1 MLSRRI
7 IELEA
12 RLGVRLLNRST
23 RSVSLT
29 AEGRAYLT
37 RCKQVLDDME
47 SADREIARGAQ
58 TPLGGIRVLAPKSF
72 GVTCLSDAMIAFSK
86 MHKQV
91 RVSLS
96 LGDFSFRP
104 ADFVDEGFD
113 LAIRIADIRD
123 SNVLARRIT
132 TLKSLLCA
140 SPDFIA
146 RHGAPASVAALPNY
160 SCLAHLGSDEHDR
173 VWTFVGQRGAS
184 IRVDGSFDSN
194 SALALR
200 KAAVAGL
207 GIALLPEEYIA
218 AELASGA
225 LAADPSATRSQASGN
240 RLIRAIAAH
249 PAEGPA
255 FGFIPRSVVQER
267 ACAQLR
273 LIELSD
279 LERVLWLDRHR
290 ALILVAHVFGKPGI
304 HRSESCSKLPAG
316 RLAFRVVSA
325 PFGGD
330 KTSAGNAIGLDTGN
344 PKKRRNHDLGIQKR
358 RAQVVG
364 KALRNH
370 PRQSRA
376 AGQQCVDR
384 NAAVGKI
391 LCPDGGGGF
400 QRGL

>member
-1 MLSRRI
+1 MHKSVASHLTMFMDRLQTIESFVRIAHAGSYTKAAQQLGVSRALLSRRI

-29 AEGRAYLT
+29 TEGRSYLT
-37 RCKQVLDDME
+37 RCKQVLEDMD

-91 RVSLS
+91 RISLS

-218 AELASGA
+218 AELASGTLLRILPQHEVRRPVTA
-225 LAADPSATRSQASGN
+225 LFARSPHIPQKV
-240 RLIRAIAAH
+240 RLLVS
-249 PAEGPA
+249 
-255 FGFIPRSVVQER
+255 FLVQWFKNER
-267 ACAQLR
+267 A
-273 LIELSD
+273 
-279 LERVLWLDRHR
+279 
-290 ALILVAHVFGKPGI
+290 
-304 HRSESCSKLPAG
+304 RSYA
-316 RLAFRVVSA
+316 
-325 PFGGD
+325 
-330 KTSAGNAIGLDTGN
+330 
-344 PKKRRNHDLGIQKR
+344 
-358 RAQVVG
+358 
-364 KALRNH
+364 
-370 PRQSRA
+370 
-376 AGQQCVDR
+376 
-384 NAAVGKI
+384 
-391 LCPDGGGGF
+391 
-400 QRGL
+400 

>member
-1 MLSRRI
+1 MDRFQTIESFVRIAHAGSYTKAARQLGLSRALLSRRI

-47 SADREIARGAQ
+47 SAEREIARGVQ

-72 GVTCLSDAMIAFSK
+72 GATCLSDAMIAFSK
-86 MHKQV
+86 MHTQV

-123 SNVLARRIT
+123 STVLARRIT

-146 RHGAPASVAALPNY
+146 RSGMPASVAELPNY
-160 SCLAHLGSDEHDR
+160 SCLAHLGSEEHDR

-207 GIALLPEEYIA
+207 GVALLPEEYIA
-218 AELASGA
+218 ADLASGA
-225 LAADPSATRSQASGN
+225 LVRILPQYEIRRPVTALYARSPHIPQKV
-240 RLIRAIAAH
+240 RLLVSFLIQWFKNER
-249 PAEGPA
+249 G
-255 FGFIPRSVVQER
+255 RSY
-267 ACAQLR
+267 A
-273 LIELSD
+273 
-279 LERVLWLDRHR
+279 
-290 ALILVAHVFGKPGI
+290 
-304 HRSESCSKLPAG
+304 
-316 RLAFRVVSA
+316 
-325 PFGGD
+325 
-330 KTSAGNAIGLDTGN
+330 
-344 PKKRRNHDLGIQKR
+344 
-358 RAQVVG
+358 
-364 KALRNH
+364 
-370 PRQSRA
+370 
-376 AGQQCVDR
+376 
-384 NAAVGKI
+384 
-391 LCPDGGGGF
+391 
-400 QRGL
+400 

>member
-1 MLSRRI
+1 MDRFQTIESFVRIAHAGSYTKAARQLGLSRALLSRRI

-47 SADREIARGAQ
+47 SAEREIARGVQ

-86 MHKQV
+86 MHTQV

-123 SNVLARRIT
+123 STVLARRIT

-146 RHGAPASVAALPNY
+146 RSGVPASVAELPNY
-160 SCLAHLGSDEHDR
+160 PCLAHLGSDEHDR

-184 IRVDGSFDSN
+184 IRVDGAFDSN

-218 AELASGA
+218 ADLASGA
-225 LAADPSATRSQASGN
+225 LVRILPQYEIRRPVTALYARSPHIPQKV
-240 RLIRAIAAH
+240 RLLVS
-249 PAEGPA
+249 
-255 FGFIPRSVVQER
+255 FLVQWFKSER
-267 ACAQLR
+267 
-273 LIELSD
+273 
-279 LERVLWLDRHR
+279 
-290 ALILVAHVFGKPGI
+290 
-304 HRSESCSKLPAG
+304 G
-316 RLAFRVVSA
+316 RKYA
-325 PFGGD
+325 
-330 KTSAGNAIGLDTGN
+330 
-344 PKKRRNHDLGIQKR
+344 
-358 RAQVVG
+358 
-364 KALRNH
+364 
-370 PRQSRA
+370 
-376 AGQQCVDR
+376 
-384 NAAVGKI
+384 
-391 LCPDGGGGF
+391 
-400 QRGL
+400 

>member
-1 MLSRRI
+1 MDRFQTIESFVRVAHAGSYTKAARQLGLSRALLSRRI

-47 SADREIARGAQ
+47 TAEREIARGVQ

-72 GVTCLSDAMIAFSK
+72 GATCLSDAMIAFSK
-86 MHKQV
+86 MHTQV

-123 SNVLARRIT
+123 STVLARRIT

-146 RHGAPASVAALPNY
+146 RSGMPASVAELPNY

-207 GIALLPEEYIA
+207 GVALLPEEYIA
-218 AELASGA
+218 ADLASGA
-225 LAADPSATRSQASGN
+225 LVRILPQYEIRRPVTALYARSPHIPQKV
-240 RLIRAIAAH
+240 RLLVS
-249 PAEGPA
+249 
-255 FGFIPRSVVQER
+255 FLVQWFKNER
-267 ACAQLR
+267 A
-273 LIELSD
+273 
-279 LERVLWLDRHR
+279 
-290 ALILVAHVFGKPGI
+290 
-304 HRSESCSKLPAG
+304 RSYA
-316 RLAFRVVSA
+316 
-325 PFGGD
+325 
-330 KTSAGNAIGLDTGN
+330 
-344 PKKRRNHDLGIQKR
+344 
-358 RAQVVG
+358 
-364 KALRNH
+364 
-370 PRQSRA
+370 
-376 AGQQCVDR
+376 
-384 NAAVGKI
+384 
-391 LCPDGGGGF
+391 
-400 QRGL
+400 

>member
-1 MLSRRI
+1 MDRFQTIESFVRIAHAGSYTKAARQLGLSRALLSRRI

-47 SADREIARGAQ
+47 SAEREIARGVQ

-72 GVTCLSDAMIAFSK
+72 GATCLSDAMIAFSK
-86 MHKQV
+86 MHTQV

-123 SNVLARRIT
+123 STVLARRIT

-146 RHGAPASVAALPNY
+146 RSGMPASVAELPNY

-218 AELASGA
+218 ADLASGA
-225 LAADPSATRSQASGN
+225 LVRILPQYEIRRPVTALYARSPHIPQKV
-240 RLIRAIAAH
+240 RLLVSFLIQWFKNER
-249 PAEGPA
+249 G
-255 FGFIPRSVVQER
+255 RSY
-267 ACAQLR
+267 A
-273 LIELSD
+273 
-279 LERVLWLDRHR
+279 
-290 ALILVAHVFGKPGI
+290 
-304 HRSESCSKLPAG
+304 
-316 RLAFRVVSA
+316 
-325 PFGGD
+325 
-330 KTSAGNAIGLDTGN
+330 
-344 PKKRRNHDLGIQKR
+344 
-358 RAQVVG
+358 
-364 KALRNH
+364 
-370 PRQSRA
+370 
-376 AGQQCVDR
+376 
-384 NAAVGKI
+384 
-391 LCPDGGGGF
+391 
-400 QRGL
+400 

>member
-1 MLSRRI
+1 MDRLQTIESFVRIAHTGSYTKAAQQLGVSRALLSRRI

-29 AEGRAYLT
+29 TEGRSYLT
-37 RCKQVLDDME
+37 RCKQILEDMDA
-47 SADREIARGAQ
+47 ADREIARGAQ
-58 TPLGGIRVLAPKSF
+58 APLGGIRVLAPKSF
-72 GVTCLSDAMIAFSK
+72 GVTCLSDAVIAFSK

-104 ADFVDEGFD
+104 ADFVDGGFD

-123 SNVLARRIT
+123 SNVLARHIT

-173 VWTFVGQRGAS
+173 VWSFVGQRGAS

-218 AELASGA
+218 AELASGTLLRILPQCEVRRPVTA
-225 LAADPSATRSQASGN
+225 LYARSPHIPQKV
-240 RLIRAIAAH
+240 RLLVS
-249 PAEGPA
+249 
-255 FGFIPRSVVQER
+255 FLVQWFKNER
-267 ACAQLR
+267 A
-273 LIELSD
+273 
-279 LERVLWLDRHR
+279 
-290 ALILVAHVFGKPGI
+290 
-304 HRSESCSKLPAG
+304 RSYA
-316 RLAFRVVSA
+316 
-325 PFGGD
+325 
-330 KTSAGNAIGLDTGN
+330 
-344 PKKRRNHDLGIQKR
+344 
-358 RAQVVG
+358 
-364 KALRNH
+364 
-370 PRQSRA
+370 
-376 AGQQCVDR
+376 
-384 NAAVGKI
+384 
-391 LCPDGGGGF
+391 
-400 QRGL
+400 

>member
-1 MLSRRI
+1 MDRFQTIESFVRVAHAGSYTKAARQLGLSRALLSRRI

-47 SADREIARGAQ
+47 SAEREIARGAH

-86 MHKQV
+86 IHTQV

-123 SNVLARRIT
+123 SAVLARRIT

-146 RHGAPASVAALPNY
+146 RRGAPTSVAALPNY

-173 VWTFVGQRGAS
+173 IWTFVGQRGTS

-200 KAAVAGL
+200 KAALAGL

-218 AELASGA
+218 PDLACGA
-225 LAADPSATRSQASGN
+225 LVRILPQYEIRRPVTALYARSPHIPQKV
-240 RLIRAIAAH
+240 RLLVS
-249 PAEGPA
+249 
-255 FGFIPRSVVQER
+255 FLVQWFKNER
-267 ACAQLR
+267 A
-273 LIELSD
+273 
-279 LERVLWLDRHR
+279 
-290 ALILVAHVFGKPGI
+290 
-304 HRSESCSKLPAG
+304 
-316 RLAFRVVSA
+316 
-325 PFGGD
+325 
-330 KTSAGNAIGLDTGN
+330 
-344 PKKRRNHDLGIQKR
+344 RNH
-358 RAQVVG
+358 A
-364 KALRNH
+364 
-370 PRQSRA
+370 
-376 AGQQCVDR
+376 
-384 NAAVGKI
+384 
-391 LCPDGGGGF
+391 
-400 QRGL
+400 

>member
-1 MLSRRI
+1 MDRFQTIESFVRVAHAGSYTKAARQLGLSRALLSRRI

-47 SADREIARGAQ
+47 SAEREIARGAH

-86 MHKQV
+86 IHTQV

-123 SNVLARRIT
+123 SAVLARRIT

-146 RHGAPASVAALPNY
+146 RRGAPTSVAALPNY

-173 VWTFVGQRGAS
+173 IWTFVGQRGTS

-200 KAAVAGL
+200 KAALAGL

-218 AELASGA
+218 PDLASGA
-225 LAADPSATRSQASGN
+225 LVRILPQYEIRRPVTALYARSPHIPQKV
-240 RLIRAIAAH
+240 RLLVS
-249 PAEGPA
+249 
-255 FGFIPRSVVQER
+255 FLVQWFKNER
-267 ACAQLR
+267 A
-273 LIELSD
+273 
-279 LERVLWLDRHR
+279 
-290 ALILVAHVFGKPGI
+290 
-304 HRSESCSKLPAG
+304 
-316 RLAFRVVSA
+316 
-325 PFGGD
+325 
-330 KTSAGNAIGLDTGN
+330 
-344 PKKRRNHDLGIQKR
+344 RNH
-358 RAQVVG
+358 A
-364 KALRNH
+364 
-370 PRQSRA
+370 
-376 AGQQCVDR
+376 
-384 NAAVGKI
+384 
-391 LCPDGGGGF
+391 
-400 QRGL
+400 

>member
-1 MLSRRI
+1 MDRFQTIESFVRIAHAGSYTKAARQLGLSRALLSRRI

-47 SADREIARGAQ
+47 SAEREIARGVQ

-72 GVTCLSDAMIAFSK
+72 GATCLSDAMIAFSK
-86 MHKQV
+86 MHTQV

-123 SNVLARRIT
+123 STVLARRIT

-146 RHGAPASVAALPNY
+146 RSGMPASVAELPNY

-207 GIALLPEEYIA
+207 GVALLPEEYIA
-218 AELASGA
+218 ADLASGA
-225 LAADPSATRSQASGN
+225 LVRILPQYEIRRPVTALYARSPHIPQKV
-240 RLIRAIAAH
+240 RLLVSFLIQWFKNER
-249 PAEGPA
+249 G
-255 FGFIPRSVVQER
+255 RSY
-267 ACAQLR
+267 A
-273 LIELSD
+273 
-279 LERVLWLDRHR
+279 
-290 ALILVAHVFGKPGI
+290 
-304 HRSESCSKLPAG
+304 
-316 RLAFRVVSA
+316 
-325 PFGGD
+325 
-330 KTSAGNAIGLDTGN
+330 
-344 PKKRRNHDLGIQKR
+344 
-358 RAQVVG
+358 
-364 KALRNH
+364 
-370 PRQSRA
+370 
-376 AGQQCVDR
+376 
-384 NAAVGKI
+384 
-391 LCPDGGGGF
+391 
-400 QRGL
+400 

>member
-1 MLSRRI
+1 MDRFQTIESFVRVAHAGSYTKAARQLGLSRALLSRRI

-47 SADREIARGAQ
+47 SAEREIARGAQ

-86 MHKQV
+86 IHAQV

-113 LAIRIADIRD
+113 VAIRIADIRD
-123 SNVLARRIT
+123 SAVLARRIT

-146 RHGAPASVAALPNY
+146 RHGMPTSVAALPNY

-173 VWTFVGQRGAS
+173 VWTFVGQRGTS

-200 KAAVAGL
+200 KAALAGL

-218 AELASGA
+218 PDLASGELVRILPQYEIRRPVTA
-225 LAADPSATRSQASGN
+225 LYARSPHIPQKVRLLVSFLVQWFKNERTRTHA
-240 RLIRAIAAH
+240 
-249 PAEGPA
+249 
-255 FGFIPRSVVQER
+255 
-267 ACAQLR
+267 
-273 LIELSD
+273 
-279 LERVLWLDRHR
+279 
-290 ALILVAHVFGKPGI
+290 
-304 HRSESCSKLPAG
+304 
-316 RLAFRVVSA
+316 
-325 PFGGD
+325 
-330 KTSAGNAIGLDTGN
+330 
-344 PKKRRNHDLGIQKR
+344 
-358 RAQVVG
+358 
-364 KALRNH
+364 
-370 PRQSRA
+370 
-376 AGQQCVDR
+376 
-384 NAAVGKI
+384 
-391 LCPDGGGGF
+391 
-400 QRGL
+400 